1 MPLEKLISQLK
12 QQLEDQLW
20 YLNLRP
26 KQRLLITKVRSQIE
40 SKETSSMAV
49 CYIFHF
55 RAGFRTVQSTFKEPN
70 STR

>member
-12 QQLEDQLW
+12 RQLEDQLW
-20 YLNLRP
+20 YLNLRS
-26 KQRLLITKVRSQIE
+26 KQLLLTTKVRSRIG
-40 SKETSSMAV
+40 SKEASSMAV
-49 CYIFHF
+49 CYVFHF